1 MANINL
7 YQSSEDEELK
17 NKIFVLGGSFFW
29 SGGVLLLVLAA
40 FVGLKFFSTS
50 LEHDNTSLAG
60 QISKENSNFGGSDLN
75 RVVDFKARMDE
86 SVKNISQKYLSENLF
101 GSIEGDVVKGIN
113 LVSLDFQ
120 LSEGGQ
126 KSVSMEMI
134 GLDYNSIAKQI
145 LSFKQ
150 NESLSEVVVGDM
162 ARSEEGIEFVIT
174 ANLN

>member
-1 MANINL
+1 MYAIRS
-7 YQSSEDEELK
+7 YY
-17 NKIFVLGGSFFW
+17 G
-29 SGGVLLLVLAA
+29 
-40 FVGLKFFSTS
+40 
-50 LEHDNTSLAG
+50 
-60 QISKENSNFGGSDLN
+60 
-75 RVVDFKARMDE
+75 MDE